1 MSGALRGS
9 MPASAPPAPRQ
20 RGAHLN
26 AFGDSSVVAKGH
38 SSLSLA
44 GQAGERSTQG
54 KRPRARRGDAPA
66 PKSTFLPVCRCSSPS
81 VSSLL
86 GKMIPL
92 AVDKAAWHAIS
103 ACFLNSG
110 SVESSVAHGADTRAM
125 PQQERGDEVW
135 RLARRAY
142 PGPAAPVEAES
153 RLRRRR
159 RRHATPPPRACVR
172 ARARAQ
178 PPLPATETPLSAAAR
193 RLMRPSAA
201 AGGQAATSAQAVQYL
216 NSVVRAAACAPRR
229 PRPDAQPAPAVRS
242 RPFRAAV
249 RGGAEVGH
257 PRALPGAAGGAH
269 TAATARRL
277 QRR

>member
-1 MSGALRGS
+1 MKSGASRGG
-9 MPASAPPAPRQ
+9 PTLAP
-20 RGAHLN
+20 LL
-26 AFGDSSVVAKGH
+26 
-38 SSLSLA
+38 LS
-44 GQAGERSTQG
+44 
-54 KRPRARRGDAPA
+54 RPRAASAAAAAATRR
-66 PKSTFLPVCRCSSPS
+66 LHRV
-81 VSSLL
+81 
-86 GKMIPL
+86 
-92 AVDKAAWHAIS
+92 
-103 ACFLNSG
+103 
-110 SVESSVAHGADTRAM
+110 
-125 PQQERGDEVW
+125 
-135 RLARRAY
+135 
-142 PGPAAPVEAES
+142 
-153 RLRRRR
+153 
-159 RRHATPPPRACVR
+159 RAC